1 MLLNFKLTNL
11 LNFCCFKH
19 SQIVQMQSIS
29 INAYDLIVI
38 MIGLMFYISN
48 YNVTKIKYISI
59 LLDTSNSSLGTHIME
74 LFLEDIDDFLSPRR
88 RGLGLWNAVPREQV
102 CFLMLIILS
111 QIYNNIYNINLL

>member
-19 SQIVQMQSIS
+19 SQKVQMQSIS